1 MNPSKEV
8 YKGNSKTSKKKDVK
22 LVCAYSLL
30 VEHLAGL
37 YKVLSLISVPQ
48 GQEEPEKSIMGRS
61 ITSITTDISG
71 ETIQDR
77 IKWMVGYIQSLEEQL
92 RLLYPLELLL
102 RIEEDILSKTR
113 KAQGNLLPLD

>member
-1 MNPSKEV
+1 M
-8 YKGNSKTSKKKDVK
+8 
-22 LVCAYSLL
+22 
-30 VEHLAGL
+30 

-48 GQEEPEKSIMGRS
+48 GQGEPEKSIMGHS
-61 ITSITTDISG
+61 ITSITTDVSG

-77 IKWMVGYIQSLEEQL
+77 IKWMLGYIQSLEEQV